1 MVDVARALAA
11 RLARLDPAGA
21 DRFRANAEAFASAV
35 AGRVPGWRQRAR
47 GAPGAVLYHKD
58 GNYLMAFLEVP
69 VLGYIEPLP
78 GVPPTAP
85 QLRDLVQRLTGRKG
99 VVVYAAGQPS
109 QGPRFI
115 AGALGW
121 PATQLPLEP
130 SVDATADDYLTLI
143 ERWVSAVAGVQP

>member
-1 MVDVARALAA
+1 M
-11 RLARLDPAGA
+11 
-21 DRFRANAEAFASAV
+21 
-35 AGRVPGWRQRAR
+35 RQRAR